1 MTEKQG
7 CVGRE
12 EFELLKDEVKKI
24 KQDMEQNSRILQS
37 IDKKVDIINEKI
49 VNGEE
54 IDQLKLLA
62 VEKRV
67 GILEESQK
75 WLRRTAMASA
85 ISIIAGAIVW
95 VIKSM

>member
-1 MTEKQG
+1 MAEG

-75 WLRRTAMASA
+75 WLRRTVMASA